1 MEDAKTILARW
12 SGMMAE
18 RAPWDS
24 TWQQVSDFA
33 LPRKGNIS
41 RTAGAGSGTNTANM
55 LYDTTA
61 IEAVSVLASGH
72 SSAIT
77 PAGTQWFA
85 WEAPE
90 DIKSDEADGWYHEQ
104 SEKARTILAAGNFH
118 TSLNECFEDRSGF
131 GLCCLGA
138 MPHAEN
144 KISFQSHPI
153 GSFCVEED
161 SGGNVDTVFLRRAY
175 SIRQLAQEF
184 GEEVIAANAKL
195 ASSWQ
200 KFKEKG
206 VNGDHYVVH
215 AVFPRITRDKTKLDV
230 FNMPFA
236 SVWVA
241 EDGKSVLKRSGF
253 PEMPY
258 MVSRYLKRTG
268 SRQQYGYAPFEQVKA
283 AVLDANKL
291 KQILGVV
298 AQKKAVPPVLIPD
311 NLIGN
316 VDARP
321 GGRTVFRATS
331 HASSLPQEWLTN
343 SRDDGLLEELQDA
356 RETIR
361 RAFHTDLFR
370 MFAEREKQMTA
381 REVSELAA
389 EKLMPFSPS
398 FTRFTADFQVA
409 MERIF
414 NVLFRAGAFGQ
425 VNDIPQTVMRKTR
438 DGLMEVPPPKVVYQ
452 SRVALAIRQSESAAA
467 DRLVER
473 AVAIAQLVPD
483 AFDNI
488 DVDEYLRLNGRN
500 DGVPES
506 VIRKAKAME
515 EIRTARAEAQA
526 QQAEL
531 EQAQLAADAAN
542 KVGLKIP
549 QPPA

>member
-12 SGMMAE
+12 SGMLGE
-18 RAPWDS
+18 RTLWDS

-41 RTAGAGSGTNTANM
+41 RTESGPGTNTANM

-61 IEAVSVLASGH
+61 IEAVSILASGH

-90 DIKSDEADGWYHEQ
+90 DIKSDEADGWYHKA
-104 SEKARTILAAGNFH
+104 SEIARKILAAGNFH
-118 TSLNECFEDRSGF
+118 TALNECFEDRAGF
-131 GLCCLGA
+131 GLCCLGI
-138 MPHAEN
+138 MPHMESV
-144 KISFQSHPI
+144 ISFQAHPI
-153 GSFCVEED
+153 GSFCIEED
-161 SGGNVDTVFLRRAY
+161 SEGNVDTIFLRRAY
-175 SIRQLAQEF
+175 TIRQLVQEF
-184 GEEVIAANAKL
+184 GEAAVVENAKL
-195 ASSWQ
+195 YTSWQ
-200 KFKEKG
+200 RFQQKG
-206 VNGDHYVVH
+206 VNGEHFVVH
-215 AVFPRITRDKTKLDV
+215 AVFPRMERDKTKFDV

-283 AVLDANKL
+283 AILDANKL

-298 AQKKAVPPVLIPD
+298 AQKHAVPPVLIPD
-311 NLIGN
+311 NLVGN

-321 GGRTVFRATS
+321 GGRTVFRANS
-331 HASSLPQEWLTN
+331 PSLPQEWLTN
-343 SRDDGLLEELQDA
+343 SRAEGLFEELQDA

-361 RAFHTDLFR
+361 RAYHTDLFR

-414 NVLFRAGAFGQ
+414 NVLFRAGVFGQ
-425 VNDIPQTVMRKTR
+425 VRDIPQSVIRKTR
-438 DGLMEVPPPKVVYQ
+438 EGLAEVPPPKVVYQ
-452 SRVALAIRQSESAAA
+452 SRVALAIRQSEAAAA

-473 AVAIAQLVPD
+473 ALALVQVDPSVL
-483 AFDNI
+483 DNI
-488 DVDEYLRLNGRN
+488 DTDEYLRLNGRN

-506 VIRKAKAME
+506 VLRNEQKRDEM
-515 EIRTARAEAQA
+515 RQSRAEAQA

-531 EQAQLAADAAN
+531 EQAALAADAAG
-542 KVGLKIP
+542 KVGMKIP
-549 QPPA
+549 TPGMA